1 MNIGGIVAG
10 AMEGGA
16 QAAGSIAQGHI
27 DDKRKAGLAQI
38 EADIA
43 AKRQQAL
50 ETWRAQQ
57 ADKART
63 DRAADIGKRAQGII
77 DTQRRDAVTAAGTS
91 EARRDAATSAPVS
104 DDQRAAA
111 RERAMQEGG
120 YIEPKDEV
128 AGNRRTAALEAK
140 VSSQR
145 DALDFRAR
153 EGTANRDLKASEGEA
168 NREVRREVAAA
179 RVAHIKTQT
188 PERLTTQ
195 LNSIKE
201 LRKMHAETSSGRS
214 PEAKAAWQQKLE
226 DYDEQIDEIV
236 GALRERRNGGA
247 EPAKPAAPAE
257 ATPKPKDGET
267 PKPKAA
273 APSGVAAPKSKAE
286 YDALPKGARY
296 TKPGETAVRVKQ

>member
-1 MNIGGIVAG
+1 MNFGGIVAG

-16 QAAGSIAQGHI
+16 QAVGGIAQGHI
-27 DDKRKAGLAQI
+27 DDQRKANLAQI

-43 AKRQQAL
+43 ANRTKAL

-57 ADKART
+57 AETART
-63 DRAADIGKRAQGII
+63 TRAADIGKRAQGII
-77 DTQRRDAVTAAGTS
+77 DTERSDAVTAAGTS
-91 EARRDAATSAPVS
+91 EARRDAATAAPVT

-120 YIEPKDEV
+120 YIEPRDEV

-145 DALDFRAR
+145 EALDARAR

-168 NREVRREVAAA
+168 NREVRREATAA
-179 RVAHIKTQT
+179 RVAHIKGQT

-214 PEAKAAWQQKLE
+214 PEAKAAWQQKLD

-236 GALRERRNGGA
+236 GALKEKRNGGA
-247 EPAKPAAPAE
+247 APAPAPA
-257 ATPKPKDGET
+257 ATPKPKDGEA
-267 PKPKAA
+267 PKPKNA
-273 APSGVAAPKSKAE
+273 APAGVAAPTSKAE

-296 TKPGETAVRVKQ
+296 TKPGETVVRVKQ